1 MTLMKNIL
9 LILYSLLFVGQSY
22 SQPTATTKENFK
34 NDTVHTTRT
43 VLVYDTIYNYETN
56 VISFDTINKVMIQSE
71 YNKLYEQV
79 LDQKQNHY
87 DSTLTTLQWFTA
99 IFGALITMI
108 VFIVGFL
115 GYNSMESIRN
125 RLRSDFDSE
134 KTEIE
139 KKIKSEAN
147 RISAL
152 RYETEINELKEK
164 ISNLERYSE
173 DASNSFTLKKGK
185 EKPELRQNIETP
197 SRTSN
202 PFDKK

>member
-1 MTLMKNIL
+1 MKNIL